1 MKNPLSSQVWTE
13 AQTAELRYWEERKR
27 WCESVKGMLD
37 YLVYLANGFAV
48 TGSVLAEIP
57 AAACLEVGV
66 GPFGIGSLVFHAR
79 TDATIVGIEPLPR
92 IAIACSDA
100 ALNSYVDGLSR
111 RVHYQQ
117 VQGEHMPFDTGHF
130 DVVACHNVI
139 DHCADPAQVI
149 GEMRRVLKPG
159 GVLLLNLFTFSR
171 LGRLKF
177 ECNRR
182 LNPTLDLFVEHP
194 WSYTPDSIAQLVSS
208 LGFASEPTPDLRT
221 NWLGRSTLSKL
232 VFRRLPA

>member
-1 MKNPLSSQVWTE
+1 MNDSVSGRVWTE

-48 TGSVLAEIP
+48 TGSVLADIP
-57 AAACLEVGV
+57 AASCLEVGV

-79 TDATIVGIEPLPR
+79 PDAKIVGLEPLPR
-92 IAIACSDA
+92 ISIACSEPG
-100 ALNSYVDGLSR
+100 LNTYVEGLSR
-111 RVHYQQ
+111 RVQYVQ
-117 VQGEHMPFDTGHF
+117 VQGEHMPFDDRHF

-139 DHCADPAQVI
+139 DHCADPRQVI
-149 GEMRRVLKPG
+149 GEIRRVLKPG

-171 LGRLKF
+171 MGRLKF
-177 ECNRR
+177 ESNRR
-182 LNPTLDLFVEHP
+182 LHPTLDLFVEHP
-194 WSYTPDSIAQLVSS
+194 WSYTPDSIAELVSS
-208 LGFASEPTPDLRT
+208 LGFAIERTPDLRT

-232 VFRRLPA
+232 VFRREPE